1 MWYEVDIEVIAK
13 KEENSEWETV
23 WNILS
28 LEIWAKDELEL
39 ENLIEDKVL
48 EEVDEY
54 QYWEVSWD
62 YTINNYWDYQ

>member
-1 MWYEVDIEVIAK
+1 MRYEVDIEVIAK

-23 WNILS
+23 WNALS
-28 LEIWAKDELEL
+28 LEIWAKDETEL

-48 EEVDEY
+48 EEVDES

-62 YTINNYWDYQ
+62 YTSIAEEV

>member
-1 MWYEVDIEVIAK
+1 MWYEVEIEATAK

-23 WNILS
+23 WYILS
-28 LEIWAKDELEL
+28 IEFWAKDETEL

-48 EEVDEY
+48 EEVDES

-62 YTINNYWDYQ
+62 YTSIAEEV

>member
-1 MWYEVDIEVIAK
+1 MWYEVDIEVTAK

-23 WNILS
+23 WNALS
-28 LEIWAKDELEL
+28 LEIWAEDEIEL

-54 QYWEVSWD
+54 QYWEVDW
-62 YTINNYWDYQ
+62 NYNIIS

>member
-23 WNILS
+23 WYALS
-28 LEIWAKDELEL
+28 IEIWAKNETEL

-48 EEVDEY
+48 EEVDES

-62 YTINNYWDYQ
+62 YTSIAEEV

>member
-13 KEENSEWETV
+13 ITQNSDWETV
-23 WNILS
+23 WSTLS
-28 LEIWAKDELEL
+28 LEIWAKDETEL

-48 EEVDEY
+48 EEVDES

-62 YTINNYWDYQ
+62 YTSIAEEV